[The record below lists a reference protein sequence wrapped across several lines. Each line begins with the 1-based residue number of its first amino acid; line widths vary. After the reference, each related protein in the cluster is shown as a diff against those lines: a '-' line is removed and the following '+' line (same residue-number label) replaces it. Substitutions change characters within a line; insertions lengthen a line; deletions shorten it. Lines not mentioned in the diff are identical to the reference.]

1 MIWAILGIVLG
12 LVVGNYLPF
21 TYPDNYSM
29 YVSIGILAAMDSIF
43 GAVKASMEDKY
54 DNLVF
59 VTGLLFNGILAA
71 FLSYVGDKMGVPL
84 YYAPIFVFGG
94 RLFSNFA
101 GIRRLILEKWRDE
114 KKLLQELEDLG
125 KDE

>member
-1 MIWAILGIVLG
+1 MIWAIIGIVLG

-21 TYPDNYSM
+21 TYPDNYSL
-29 YVSIGILAAMDSIF
+29 YVSIGILAAIDSVF
-43 GAVKASMEDKY
+43 GAVRASMEDKY

-59 VTGLLFNGILAA
+59 LTGFLSNGVLAA
-71 FLSYVGDKMGVPL
+71 FLSYWGDKMGVPL

-101 GIRRLILEKWRDE
+101 VIRRLLIGR
-114 KKLLQELEDLG
+114 LQQDRRVEE
-125 KDE
+125 E

>member
-1 MIWAILGIVLG
+1 
-12 LVVGNYLPF
+12 
-21 TYPDNYSM
+21 M

-114 KKLLQELEDLG
+114 KKLLRELEDLG

>member
-1 MIWAILGIVLG
+1 MG

-71 FLSYVGDKMGVPL
+71 FLSYLGDKMGVPL
-84 YYAPIFVFGG
+84 YYAPILVFGG

-101 GIRRLILEKWRDE
+101 GIRRLILQNWKAE
-114 KKLLQELEDLG
+114 KKLLQELEELG
-125 KDE
+125 KEKQ